1 MVSLLT
7 LQKQHNMIGLTGG
20 QLDGPEGIGVGSQP
34 CPRTGVSFSLEKQA
48 STKETEDTKS

>member
-20 QLDGPEGIGVGSQP
+20 QLDGPVGIGAGSQP

-48 STKETEDTKS
+48 STKETEDAKS